1 MSNLSRF
8 RSRKWISIQKVIDF
22 LFPRTCRFPA
32 LFGEIENEIH
42 HGGHLGIDSYG
53 TSMPTLEEVFLRLG
67 EDEAQ
72 TEDEQQDV
80 LHSPQNN

>member
-1 MSNLSRF
+1 MDI
-8 RSRKWISIQKVIDF
+8 KSILIDF
-22 LFPRTCRFPA
+22 RFSWYRFPA

-72 TEDEQQDV
+72 TEDEQQNV
-80 LHSPQNN
+80 PKNT